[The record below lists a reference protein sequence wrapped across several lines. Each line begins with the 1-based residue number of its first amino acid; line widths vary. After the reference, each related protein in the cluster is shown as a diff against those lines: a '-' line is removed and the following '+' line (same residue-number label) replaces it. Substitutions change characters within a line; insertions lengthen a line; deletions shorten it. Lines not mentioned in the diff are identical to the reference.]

1 MAIVLVEAVAV
12 IVPIEKATHMTIGK
26 IPPKAMIS
34 GSIVLAGGKSSAL
47 GTNLVLKI
55 IMDASG
61 SRSTLDYDRFMKN
74 LEDLRICMSMHLL
87 TMLLV
92 IVFLMAMAMREVLI
106 AVMVMMTMLTVD
118 MAVVS
123 HILTRYGRFCFWIR
137 ESDRLEIFLMETSLD
152 QIFSLSLQTFE
163 DLFPPIISLIIFL
176 SSENQVCS
184 V

>member
-55 IMDASG
+55 TMDARG
-61 SRSTLDYDRFMKN
+61 SRSTLDYDRFMKS
-74 LEDLRICMSMHLL
+74 LGDLRICMSMHLL
-87 TMLLV
+87 IMLLLV
-92 IVFLMAMAMREVLI
+92 VFLMAMREVLI

-137 ESDRLEIFLMETSLD
+137 ESGRLKFL
-152 QIFSLSLQTFE
+152 
-163 DLFPPIISLIIFL
+163 
-176 SSENQVCS
+176 
-184 V
+184 